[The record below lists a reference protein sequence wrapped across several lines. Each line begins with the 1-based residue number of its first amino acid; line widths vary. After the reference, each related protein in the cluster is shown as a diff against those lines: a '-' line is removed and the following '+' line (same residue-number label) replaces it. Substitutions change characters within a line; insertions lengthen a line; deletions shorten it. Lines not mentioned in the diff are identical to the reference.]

1 MAEDAQ
7 PPAFEPINNVQL
19 ASQKDSK
26 ILSVS
31 VYSGRAEITR
41 LFKFKVNTGQNLV
54 AITELPTVMDQQ
66 SFRYANNTFLHYLSL
81 TLGLVYRVEGRG
93 VATIH
98 DVTLS
103 TAERPPAPTTSDKL
117 QSLEA
122 DHTKTVKALARAEK
136 ALSSLQTYL
145 TSLNSQHL
153 EVTNLQSIVDNYD
166 GAAEKLDD
174 KVTELESKKEKLEK
188 EIEEEKN
195 ALAGPKGNERL
206 DLKATIS
213 VFADAEGEVEIALIY
228 GTSSGNTIP

>member
-1 MAEDAQ
+1 M
-7 PPAFEPINNVQL
+7 
-19 ASQKDSK
+19 
-26 ILSVS
+26 
-31 VYSGRAEITR
+31 
-41 LFKFKVNTGQNLV
+41 
-54 AITELPTVMDQQ
+54 
-66 SFRYANNTFLHYLSL
+66 
-81 TLGLVYRVEGRG
+81 YRVEGRG

-103 TAERPPAPTTSDKL
+103 TAERLPAPTTSDKL

-153 EVTNLQSIVDNYD
+153 DVTKLQSIVDNYD
-166 GAAEKLDD
+166 VAAEKLDD

-195 ALAGPKGNERL
+195 ALAGPKGNEKL
-206 DLKATIS
+206 GLKATIS
-213 VFADAEGEVEIALIY
+213 VFADAEGEVEVALIY
-228 GTSSGNTIP
+228 GTSSGNTIRIFV